1 MKFLFVISAGLGTD
15 LTTDC
20 MDDDNSTKEYS
31 IIQCRH
37 CKEEKK
43 RTFVGYYPNKKDK
56 RWIDAETG
64 REFNGRLCPPC
75 DVEKKMR
82 TQRLKRR
89 VKRVRNEAAY
99 DKAGSTDE

>member
-1 MKFLFVISAGLGTD
+1 MIYLFVRCADLGTV
-15 LTTDC
+15 LTTNFMED
-20 MDDDNSTKEYS
+20 KEYS

-43 RTFVGYYPNKKDK
+43 RTLAGYYPNKKDK